1 MNYRSLGRTKLQ
13 ISEIGFGAWGIGK
26 TLWKG
31 AEDPE
36 SLRALHTAID
46 LGLNFI
52 DTALVYG
59 NGHSEQLIS
68 KILKERSERIYVASK
83 VPPKNFK
90 WPAQPGISIDQVFPP
105 DHVTICAE
113 KSLKNLDVDCIDL
126 LQLHVWNV
134 EWLSEPD
141 WVAPIDQ
148 LKQDGKIQ
156 YFGVSINDHQPEN
169 AVRLIESGL
178 VDSVQVIFNIFDQS
192 PAARLFPA
200 CVEHNIGVIVRVSL
214 DEGGLTGKIDRNTT
228 FPSGDFRNSYFAGD
242 RKLQVEE
249 RTKKL
254 ENFLGPETE
263 TLPELALKFC
273 LGFDAVSTIIPG
285 MRTVSHAQ
293 SNCSISEKNKLSS
306 ETIKRLAEHAWQRN
320 FYLD

>member
-26 TLWKG
+26 ALWKG
-31 AEDPE
+31 AEDAE
-36 SLRALHTAID
+36 SLQALHKAID

-52 DTALVYG
+52 DTALAYG
-59 NGHSEQLIS
+59 NGHSEQLIA
-68 KILKERSERIYVASK
+68 KVLKERSERITVATK

-113 KSLKNLDVDCIDL
+113 KSLKNLDVDCLDL
-126 LQLHVWNV
+126 LQLHVWNDA
-134 EWLSEPD
+134 WLSEPD

-156 YFGVSINDHQPEN
+156 HFGISINDHQPEN
-169 AVRLIESGL
+169 AIRLIESGM

-192 PAARLFPA
+192 PAVRLFPV
-200 CVEHNIGVIVRVSL
+200 CMEHNIGVIVRVSL

-228 FPSGDFRNSYFAGD
+228 FPSGDFRNAYFAGD

-249 RTKKL
+249 RAKKL
-254 ENFLGPETE
+254 ENFLGPEAE

-293 SNCSISEKNKLSS
+293 ANCAISGKNQLSS
-306 ETIKRLAEHAWQRN
+306 ETIERLAEHAWQRN
-320 FYLD
+320 FYLN